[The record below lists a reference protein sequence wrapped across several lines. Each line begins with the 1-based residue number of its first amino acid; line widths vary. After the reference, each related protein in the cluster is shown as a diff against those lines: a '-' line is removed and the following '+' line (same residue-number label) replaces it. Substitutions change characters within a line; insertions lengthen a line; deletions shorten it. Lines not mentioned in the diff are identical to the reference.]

1 MSLPSRQPWRLPT
14 RLSNW
19 FSVAS
24 TPVWRMP
31 LVGAALARTS
41 SHATSATS
49 GSGTVLLQGV
59 LLSSGLVLS
68 EGLLISEGFV
78 AGEP

>member
-24 TPVWRMP
+24 TPVWRMA
-31 LVGAALARTS
+31 LVGAARTRTS
-41 SHATSATS
+41 SHATWANS
-49 GSGTVLLQGV
+49 GSGAVLLQGV
-59 LLSSGLVLS
+59 LLSSVPVLS
-68 EGLLISEGFV
+68 EGLVGSEGFV